1 MTRCRQRSSR
11 RRPREDTNPPPP
23 QAAKPSAQ
31 DLEFAHQVQMGTQQR
46 IDGNY
51 DLAAKMLVN
60 VLQTN
65 APPELQRRALLEL
78 AQVAQDHGE
87 WVKAQQVYSQY
98 LHRYPE
104 DETVPAVLL
113 RQGLLYRKMGIN
125 AMAYTKFYAVMSS
138 ALKLRLGDINYYK
151 GLVLQAQIEIA
162 ETYYQDGKYEDS
174 ADFFGRILKSDAP
187 VSDPEQI
194 QLKLTRSL
202 SYLTNY
208 AEIIARS
215 QMFLVRFT
223 NSVNTAEV
231 RFILA
236 SALQQLGRTHDSMVQ
251 VLLLL
256 HVQQETQIKTRRLGS
271 IGSAGR
277 AMKSPTC
284 CINRAIYLEALEIY
298 KSLANLNTSAAWQVP
313 G

>member
-1 MTRCRQRSSR
+1 MKLLLSMALWISSLAAFAVYSR
-11 RRPREDTNPPPP
+11 ASAPQAATNASDSIKPPQLQATNAAVSPATTNAEATAQKAPVQAPASNDPLSATVKPAPPSEDTNPPPP

-113 RQGLLYRKMGIN
+113 RQGLLDRKMGIN
-125 AMAYTKFYAVMSS
+125 AMGYTKFYAVMSS

-162 ETYYQDGKYEDS
+162 ETYYQDGKYEDF

-187 VSDPEQI
+187 VSDP
-194 QLKLTRSL
+194 
-202 SYLTNY
+202 N
-208 AEIIARS
+208 
-215 QMFLVRFT
+215 
-223 NSVNTAEV
+223 
-231 RFILA
+231 
-236 SALQQLGRTHDSMVQ
+236 
-251 VLLLL
+251 
-256 HVQQETQIKTRRLGS
+256 
-271 IGSAGR
+271 
-277 AMKSPTC
+277 KS
-284 CINRAIYLEALEIY
+284 N
-298 KSLANLNTSAAWQVP
+298 
-313 G
+313 